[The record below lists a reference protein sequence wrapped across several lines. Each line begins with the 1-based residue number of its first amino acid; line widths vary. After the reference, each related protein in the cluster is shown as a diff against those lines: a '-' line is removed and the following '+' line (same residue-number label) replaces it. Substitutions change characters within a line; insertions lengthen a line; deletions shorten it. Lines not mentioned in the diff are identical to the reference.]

1 MRVLI
6 VVEQLRRRAPG
17 GIGTYARGLLQG
29 LGRIGAGPAGPL
41 GDASGVASGVEVT
54 LLASR
59 PARGADPL
67 ASYGLPVVSS
77 HLPGALLTRAWDTGL
92 LGAPDGYDVVHAV
105 SLAVPRSSGPAVA
118 TVHDLAWRQVPDA
131 FPPRGRRW
139 HEAALERALR
149 RTRLLLAPSAA
160 TAEALRDAGAPPDRV
175 AVFDEGADHLPPAD
189 DAATR
194 DLLDRLGVESP
205 YLLSVGTNEPRKNL
219 QRLCDAYDRARSRLP
234 GPWPM
239 VVVGPH
245 GWGGALRPHAGVV
258 LAGEVSES
266 VLAGLYQRCRCLAY
280 VPLHEGFGL
289 PAVEAMAAGAPV
301 VASPMPSTQ
310 GAALEV
316 DPLDVEGIA
325 DGLVRAA
332 VDGSQREDLVAEGR
346 RRVDKLTWESAARRH
361 VELWEQ
367 LR

>member
-1 MRVLI
+1 VLI

-29 LGRIGAGPAGPL
+29 LGRIEAGPGGQPGVAPG
-41 GDASGVASGVEVT
+41 GASGIDVT

-59 PARGADPL
+59 PGRGADPL
-67 ASYGLPVVSS
+67 ASFGLPVVSPP
-77 HLPGALLTRAWDTGL
+77 LPGALLTRAWDTGL
-92 LGAPDGYDVVHAV
+92 LGAPGGFDVVHAV
-105 SLAVPRSSGPAVA
+105 SLAVPRSSAPAVA

-131 FPPRGRRW
+131 FPPRGRSW

-149 RTRLLLAPSAA
+149 RTRLLMVPSAA
-160 TAEALRDAGAPPDRV
+160 TAEALRDAGAPPERV
-175 AVFDEGADHLPPAD
+175 AVFDEGVDHLPPPD

-194 DLLDRLGVESP
+194 ELLRGLGVESP

-234 GPWPM
+234 ELWPM

-245 GWGGALRPHAGVV
+245 GWGGALRPRAGVV
-258 LAGEVSES
+258 LAGEVAEG
-266 VLAGLYQRCRCLAY
+266 VLAGLYQWCRCLAY
-280 VPLHEGFGL
+280 VPLHEGYGL

-301 VASPMPSTQ
+301 VASPMPSTE

-316 DPLDVEGIA
+316 DPLDVEAIA

-332 VDGSQREDLVAEGR
+332 VDGLPREGLIAEGR

>member
-1 MRVLI
+1 VRVLI

-29 LGRIGAGPAGPL
+29 LRRLEAGPGGQPAVTP
-41 GDASGVASGVEVT
+41 GVDVT

-59 PARGADPL
+59 AGGGADPL
-67 ASYGLPVVSS
+67 ASFGLPVVASP
-77 HLPGALLTRAWDTGL
+77 LPGALLTRAWDTGL
-92 LGAPDGYDVVHAV
+92 LGSPDGFDVVHAV
-105 SLAVPRSSGPAVA
+105 SLAVPRSRAPAVA

-149 RTRLLLAPSAA
+149 RTRLLLAPSAE
-160 TAEALRDAGAPPDRV
+160 TAEALREAGAPAERV

-194 DLLDRLGVESP
+194 HLLRGLGVESP

-234 GPWPM
+234 ELWPM
-239 VVVGPH
+239 VVVGPQ
-245 GWGGALRPHAGVV
+245 GWGGELRPRAGVV
-258 LAGEVSES
+258 LAGEVPEE
-266 VLAGLYQRCRCLAY
+266 VLAGLYRRCRCLAY
-280 VPLHEGFGL
+280 VPLHEGYGL

-310 GAALEV
+310 GAALDV
-316 DPLDVEGIA
+316 DPLDVDAIA

-332 VDGSQREDLVAEGR
+332 VDGSPREGLIAEGR

-367 LR
+367 LW